1 VPCVLALKNAKKFV
15 ISRQKFTTFDFIY
28 KKERK
33 PVSDSKHPKPLPDDF
48 GETTP
53 NIKVPKSDS
62 SGYKEQPSSSD
73 WEKTNY
79 NYSPKD
85 LGQQDDW
92 NKTSYN
98 TPKPPKSSPPADF
111 NQNYPQPPRGKQDD
125 WGMTEANINIPFNQS
140 NPHENQGEDDFG
152 QRQQHHGKTT
162 PFIYLPENEKEKV
175 KFQDHKPAKTK
186 VEEQKEEA
194 QKKGGIPGWIWT
206 VGGLFAMFLFAV
218 TVILAVYLL
227 FMGRTGFEVI
237 LKGAKPN
244 TDVLVD
250 SSFWGVTS
258 SDGTIRL
265 PVLRAGKRTLT
276 FINPNFKCDPITV
289 TGADGDPPHEE
300 SMRCGAGAPPP
311 PPTIGYEVLIVNAPP
326 KSEVWV
332 DNKNAG
338 MTDDKGTAKV
348 QVEEGPRKIEVKNP
362 GLKCKIQDITGIK
375 GDKKELSASCRPP
388 EIPDICFNLKKGQYD
403 LAADCAFKELAR
415 LEKLDKEGT
424 PYTVDQVLLAMN
436 LYIINFDSGKY
447 VIKKPRDFEFIKRA
461 SEFLLKLPGSTVV
474 EVGGHTD
481 NKGKDAANKLLSENR
496 AKAVKAELVKLGIK
510 EGTLPI
516 KGYGPTR
523 PIEDNKTEDGRWR
536 NRRIEYTLVTK

>member
-1 VPCVLALKNAKKFV
+1 M
-15 ISRQKFTTFDFIY
+15 
-28 KKERK
+28 
-33 PVSDSKHPKPLPDDF
+33 SDSKPPKPLPDDF

-62 SGYKEQPSSSD
+62 PSYKEQPSSSD

-85 LGQQDDW
+85 LGQQQDDW

-98 TPKPPKSSPPADF
+98 TPKAPKNNPPPDF
-111 NQNYPQPPRGKQDD
+111 NNTYSPQQPRGKQDD
-125 WGMTEANINIPFNQS
+125 WSMTEANINIPFNQS
-140 NPHENQGEDDFG
+140 NPHDNRGEEDFSSRG
-152 QRQQHHGKTT
+152 QQQHHGKTT
-162 PFIYLPENEKEKV
+162 PFIYLPESEKEKV
-175 KFQDHKPAKTK
+175 KFQEHKPQTK
-186 VEEQKEEA
+186 VEEQKEGA
-194 QKKGGIPGWIWT
+194 QKKGGIPGWLWT
-206 VGGLFAMFLFAV
+206 VGGLFVMFLFAV
-218 TVILAVYLL
+218 TVILAVYVF
-227 FMGRTGFEVI
+227 FMGRTGFEVV
-237 LKGAKPN
+237 LKGAKPQ

-250 SSFWGVTS
+250 GSFWGVSS

-265 PVLRAGKRTLT
+265 PVLRAGKRTFT
-276 FINPNFKCDPITV
+276 FVNASFKCDAITV

-300 SMRCGAGAPPP
+300 SMRCSGGAPPP
-311 PPTIGYEVLIVNAPP
+311 VQGGFEVIIVNAPP

-338 MTDDKGTAKV
+338 TTDDKGTAKL

-362 GLKCKIQDITGIK
+362 GLKCKIQDISGIK

-388 EIPDICFNLKKGQYD
+388 EIPDVCFNLKKGQYD

-436 LYIINFDSGKY
+436 LYIINFDSGKF

-461 SEFLLKLPGSTVV
+461 SEFILKLPGSTVI

-481 NKGKDAANKLLSENR
+481 NVGKDVKNIPLSENR
-496 AKAVKAELVKLGIK
+496 AKAVKTELVKLGIK
-510 EGTLPI
+510 EPTLPI
-516 KGYGPTR
+516 KGYGPKQ
-523 PIEDNKTEDGRWR
+523 PIEDNTTEDGRWR
-536 NRRIEYTLVTK
+536 NRRIQYTVVSK